1 MPTDAKRSRR
11 ERREERARPTAPPV
25 PVAGIPSPRRQR
37 LQLGLAGLVAFF
49 LLASARLGSPDPWSY
64 DEYYH
69 LGIARQ
75 LAAHFPLRGSPWTP
89 FSILADHYADKE
101 ILFHLLL
108 LPFSGLPV
116 ATAGTLGA
124 LLGQLLLVAA
134 FAWTL
139 KRLRVPYAPLFLLG
153 LAALGPLFVFRISMC
168 RPHVFMV
175 GFSVLVLGILLGGD
189 PVPHPPTPSP
199 HRPPFPPGEG
209 ETSRTRIGT
218 GLALCVVAALFG
230 LTHTA
235 GWVAVA
241 FAAVYA
247 VAGWL
252 VPGGADRR
260 LLWRPLAWTA
270 GGWLFGQLV
279 HPNFPEN
286 FRLLWLQ
293 NAVVPFQS
301 AGGGSAALAAVAG
314 VELTPPGLGLLLEQW
329 PAFLAPALAL
339 ALLFRYPPLRTRA
352 TITTAILATAFLLAG
367 SLAFQRLLEV
377 GAPLGLLALAL
388 VATRAAENAPEN
400 PKARRDARPRG
411 VGSVLWIAVLVLAGA
426 ALWTGDL
433 VRSRGFG
440 STAPQDMAR
449 WLGENGRPGER
460 VFTAQWGDSAPLLY
474 YAPRLQSLVALD
486 PTFFY
491 VKDPALFTTYVDVA
505 LGKNADPVSA
515 IRDRF
520 RAKYVTVWRM
530 PVYAP
535 LAARLARDPRARL
548 VYQDGAYL
556 IWAL

>member
-1 MPTDAKRSRR
+1 MPF
-11 ERREERARPTAPPV
+11 
-25 PVAGIPSPRRQR
+25 
-37 LQLGLAGLVAFF
+37 AGL
-49 LLASARLGSPDPWSY
+49 P
-64 DEYYH
+64 
-69 LGIARQ
+69 I
-75 LAAHFPLRGSPWTP
+75 
-89 FSILADHYADKE
+89 
-101 ILFHLLL
+101 
-108 LPFSGLPV
+108 

-124 LLGQLLLVAA
+124 LLGQLFLVLA

-153 LAALGPLFVFRISMC
+153 LAALGPLFVYRISMC

-175 GFSVLVLGILLGGD
+175 GFSVLTLGLLLGG
-189 PVPHPPTPSP
+189 V
-199 HRPPFPPGEG
+199 
-209 ETSRTRIGT
+209 
-218 GLALCVVAALFG
+218 GLGVGIALGVVAALFG

-252 VPGGADRR
+252 VPGRGDRCF
-260 LLWRPLAWTA
+260 LWRPLAWTV
-270 GGWLFGQLV
+270 GGWLLGQLV
-279 HPNFPEN
+279 HPNLPEN

-314 VELTPPGLGLLLEQW
+314 AELTPPSLGILLEQW

-339 ALLFRYPPLRTRA
+339 AILFRYPRLRTRA
-352 TITTAILATAFLLAG
+352 TVTAALLAAAFLLAG

-377 GAPLGLLALAL
+377 GAPLGLLALAAVL
-388 VATRAAENAPEN
+388 VAAAGAVENAP
-400 PKARRDARPRG
+400 ARRVAGPRG
-411 VGSVLWIAVLVLAGA
+411 AGSVLWIAILVLFCA

-440 STAPQDMAR
+440 STAPQEMAR

-505 LGKNADPVSA
+505 LGKNADPVPV

-520 RAKYVTVWRM
+520 GAKYVTVWRM
-530 PVYAP
+530 PIYGA
-535 LAARLARDPRARL
+535 LAARLAHDSRARL
-548 VYQDGAYL
+548 VYQDAAYL
-556 IWAL
+556 IWQL

>member
-1 MPTDAKRSRR
+1 MPTHAKRSRR
-11 ERREERARPTAPPV
+11 ERREERERPAV
-25 PVAGIPSPRRQR
+25 PAAVSSPRRQW

-49 LLASARLGSPDPWSY
+49 LLASARLASPDPWSY

-108 LPFSGLPV
+108 LPFSGLPI
-116 ATAGTLGA
+116 ATAGTLGT
-124 LLGQLLLVAA
+124 LLGQLFLFVA

-153 LAALGPLFVFRISMC
+153 LAALGPLFVYRLSMC
-168 RPHVFMV
+168 RPHVFMI
-175 GFSVLVLGILLGGD
+175 GFSVLTLGLLLGG
-189 PVPHPPTPSP
+189 
-199 HRPPFPPGEG
+199 EG
-209 ETSRTRIGT
+209 VGAGI
-218 GLALCVVAALFG
+218 ALGVVAALFG

-241 FAAVYA
+241 FAAVYS

-252 VPGGADRR
+252 VPGQGDRR
-260 LLWRPLAWTA
+260 FLWRPLAWTA
-270 GGWLFGQLV
+270 GGWLAGQLV
-279 HPNFPEN
+279 HPNLPEN

-314 VELTPPGLGLLLEQW
+314 AELTPPGLGLLLEQW
-329 PAFLAPALAL
+329 PAFLAPALVL
-339 ALLFRYPPLRTRA
+339 ALLFRYPRLRTR
-352 TITTAILATAFLLAG
+352 TTATAAVLATVFLLAG
-367 SLAFQRLLEV
+367 SFAFQRLLEV
-377 GAPLGLLALAL
+377 GAPLGLLALA
-388 VATRAAENAPEN
+388 VVTAGAAKNVEIVPE
-400 PKARRDARPRG
+400 RRGARPRG
-411 VGSVLWIAVLVLAGA
+411 VGSVLWIAVLVLASA

-491 VKDPALFTTYVDVA
+491 VKAPALFTTYVDVA
-505 LGKNADPVSA
+505 LGKDPDPVPA

-520 RAKYVTVWRM
+520 RAQYVTVWRM

-535 LAARLARDPRARL
+535 LAARLVRDPRARL
-548 VYQDGAYL
+548 VYQDASYL
-556 IWAL
+556 IWQLGS